1 MRSTSPATAVEN
13 DARPGSALRAFTEI
27 LRFEL
32 RFQALSPVW
41 MAAAALFF
49 ALHFLA
55 ARKAGISIGVGP
67 LADADHLPLNAAVG
81 ILEIALVFS
90 VLLLFPGAA
99 LVATA
104 ITRDYELRTA
114 ELMFVRP
121 IREPSYV
128 LGRFCGGLV
137 IAVIAALA
145 GFAGL
150 VAGHFAPGVDPERL
164 RQATAAPYLYALA
177 VGVLP
182 NTFIIAALLSSGAAL
197 ARSIAGAFAAT
208 VALFVLYGI
217 AQALSLFPDTI
228 HLAALLD
235 PFGLA
240 ATVETTQYW
249 TLAEIEGRL
258 PGGTLLV
265 NRALWL
271 GIAAAAFAATLARYR
286 FSLRRSSFRF
296 RPRRERDVRT
306 ASAAWSLREGQ
317 TPKGSDPITR
327 VTPTFGWR
335 GTLAQ
340 LRSQLRMDLRVIF
353 KSPPLY
359 FVLGIAALGA
369 YQYVHS
375 ETMEVWGYPKELLTT
390 FLIDYFNVGL
400 FELLLPTVAYYAG
413 ELVHRER
420 QARLAEIVDATPMPS
435 GITVLSKTT
444 ALCAAVL
451 AVFGAAVIT
460 FIALQ
465 AQSGQMRFELGLYL
479 QSVLVVNGV
488 GNYVLAAV
496 AVAILLLVR
505 NRWLAT
511 FFIIAFVIGRMLLPA
526 FGYENLLYQLRLP
539 PIQHSDMNGFGAFG
553 GQIAWLS
560 AYWGA
565 FIVLLLVAGHLIAP
579 RGYYDSLKQRL
590 ADARSRFTPFTR
602 VIASAAALAFV
613 ALGGWVFYNTHV
625 LNEYVT
631 LAEYSRLAAAYE
643 TKYRSYLGRPVPQP
657 TSFDLAV
664 DVFPAERRVEVRGTA
679 ELVNDGSTPIGEV
692 LVLLNPNATVNA
704 FELGTASLVETDAN
718 VRGAYVYRFNPP
730 LPPGETLQMKWD
742 LTRRNQGFRN
752 FTDNVEVVENGTFLE
767 GADLMPVLGYNTE
780 LELESANMRRR
791 LGMGPRIPLPK
802 LEDAATQREERYGR
816 KLFANVR
823 VVASTSADQTVIS
836 SGDLV
841 QQWTEGDRRYF
852 EYRTPQPVFP
862 AIMLA
867 SARYAV
873 ARDSWNGIDLEVYH
887 HPEHPYGVETL
898 LDTAKAGLEYYS
910 GAYGAYPLNVL
921 RVFEYPRYRSYA
933 RPYVGGIAYPEM
945 LGTVGRFPSGAM
957 EFGVAHE
964 LAHYWWGGRIRTP
977 HLQGQRLNEALA
989 SYSAFR
995 LIENAKGV
1003 SAVHRE
1009 LALAQHQY
1017 LSSRS
1022 RGLYAEELPVIRT
1035 EFAGIAYSKGALA
1048 LYALHDI
1055 IGADKM
1061 NQALSRFVDKF
1072 GDQPPP
1078 FATSLDLVAELRA
1091 VAGEEHQALIT
1102 DLFERITF
1110 YDVTV
1115 TSADVSPVGDE
1126 FEVTIGVNARQLEAD
1141 ATGAENE
1148 VPLDAWFDVT
1158 ASPDGDVGD
1167 SVDALKPL
1175 YLRKHRLATGDQRIV
1190 FRVPSRP
1197 ARVGVDPYRK
1207 MIDRNS
1213 TDNWR
1218 AL

>member
-1 MRSTSPATAVEN
+1 MRPTRLATAL
-13 DARPGSALRAFTEI
+13 DDHARSSSVLRAFTEI
-27 LRFEL
+27 FRFEL

-41 MAAAALFF
+41 MASAALLFT
-49 ALHFLA
+49 LHFLA
-55 ARKAGISIGVGP
+55 ARRAGIDIGVGP

-81 ILEIALVFS
+81 ILEIELILS

-121 IREPSYV
+121 IREASYV
-128 LGRFCGGLV
+128 LGRFCGGLM
-137 IAVIAALA
+137 IAVTAALA

-150 VAGHFAPGVDPERL
+150 VAGHVAPGLDPERL
-164 RQATAAPYLYALA
+164 HEMAAAPYLYALA
-177 VGVLP
+177 IGVLP
-182 NTFIIAALLSSGAAL
+182 NTLIIAALLSSGAAL
-197 ARSIAGAFAAT
+197 TRSIAGAFAAT

-228 HLAALLD
+228 RSAALLD

-249 TLAEIEGRL
+249 TLAEIEERL

-271 GIAAAAFAATLARYR
+271 CIAGTAFAVTLARYR
-286 FSLRRSSFRF
+286 FALRRSSFRF
-296 RPRRERDVRT
+296 WPLR
-306 ASAAWSLREGQ
+306 ASWSEREGQ
-317 TPKGSDPITR
+317 TPWGSDPMPR

-340 LRSQLRMDLRVIF
+340 FRSQLRMDLRVIF

-359 FVLGIAALGA
+359 FVLAVAALGA

-375 ETMEVWGYPKELLTT
+375 EAMEVWGYPKELLTT
-390 FLIDYFNVGL
+390 FLIDYLNIGL
-400 FELLLPTVAYYAG
+400 FELLIPTVAYYAG

-420 QARLAEIVDATPMPS
+420 QSRVAEIVDATPMPS
-435 GITVLSKTT
+435 GVTALSKTA
-444 ALCAAVL
+444 ALCAVVL
-451 AVFGAAVIT
+451 MVFGAAVLT

-465 AQSGQMRFELGLYL
+465 AQSGQLRFELGLYL

-496 AVAILLLVR
+496 AIALLFLIR

-511 FFIIAFVIGRMLLPA
+511 FFIVAFIIGRMLLPA
-526 FGYENLLYQLRLP
+526 FGYEDLLYQFRLP

-553 GQIAWLS
+553 GQIGWLS
-560 AYWGA
+560 AYWGVVV
-565 FIVLLLVAGHLIAP
+565 VLLLVAGHLIAP
-579 RGYYDSLKQRL
+579 RGYYDSVKGRL
-590 ADARSRFTPFTR
+590 ADARSRFTPFTG
-602 VIASAAALAFV
+602 VISATAALAFV
-613 ALGGWVFYNTHV
+613 ALVGWVFYNTHV

-631 LAEYSRLAAAYE
+631 LADYGRLAADYE
-643 TKYRSYLGRPVPQP
+643 TKYRTYFGRPVPQP

-679 ELVNDGSTPIGEV
+679 ELVNDGEAPIGEV
-692 LVLLNPNATVNA
+692 LVLLNPNVVVNL
-704 FELGTASLVETDAN
+704 FELGTASLVEADAN
-718 VRGAYVYRFNPP
+718 VRGAYVYRFDPP
-730 LPPGETLQMKWD
+730 LPPGETVQMTWD
-742 LTRRNQGFRN
+742 LSRRNRGFRN
-752 FTDNVEVVENGTFLE
+752 LTDNVEVVENGTFLE
-767 GADLMPVLGYNTE
+767 GADLMPVLGYNPE
-780 LELESANMRRR
+780 LELESAAMRRR
-791 LGMGPRIPLPK
+791 LGMGPRVSLPK
-802 LEDAATQREERYGR
+802 LEDAATQQEERYGR
-816 KLFANVR
+816 KLYANVH
-823 VVASTSADQTVIS
+823 VVASTSPDQIAIS

-841 QQWTEGDRRYF
+841 REWTLDGRRYF
-852 EYRTPQPVFP
+852 EYRTPEPVFP

-873 ARDSWNGIDLEVYH
+873 ARDSWNGIDVAIYY
-887 HPEHPYGVETL
+887 HPEHPYGVQTMLET
-898 LDTAKAGLEYYS
+898 ARAGLEYYS
-910 GAYGAYPLNVL
+910 EAYGAYPLNAL
-921 RVFEYPRYRSYA
+921 RVLEYPRYRTFG

-945 LGTVGRFPSGAM
+945 IGTVGRFPSGAM

-964 LAHYWWGGRIRTP
+964 LAHYWWGGRVRTP

-989 SYSAFR
+989 SYSALR
-995 LIENAKGV
+995 LIENAKGP

-1061 NQALSRFVDKF
+1061 DRALSRFVEKF
-1072 GDQPPP
+1072 GDKPPP

-1091 VAGEEHQALIT
+1091 AAGEEHQALIT

-1110 YDVTV
+1110 YDVGITR
-1115 TSADVSPVGDE
+1115 ADVRPIGDE
-1126 FEVTIGVNARQLEAD
+1126 FEVTITINARQLDAD
-1141 ATGAENE
+1141 GTGAENE
-1148 VPLDAWFDVT
+1148 VPLDAWFDV
-1158 ASPDGDVGD
+1158 AAFPDGGGTDDVQD
-1167 SVDALKPL
+1167 PL
-1175 YLRKHRLATGDQRIV
+1175 YLRKHRLVDGDQEIV
-1190 FRVPSRP
+1190 LRVPSRP
-1197 ARVGVDPYRK
+1197 ARVSVDPFRK

-1213 TDNWR
+1213 ADNER